1 MPDRTGHDVTR
12 LLAELQ
18 RGTPEAAEQLAPLVY
33 AELHQLAVHAMRR
46 ESDGH
51 TLQPTELVHEA
62 FVRLMGQRNVDWR
75 NRSHFYGIAS
85 QMIRR
90 ILIDHARKRMT
101 AKRDHGIRVTL
112 DESIGTSADES
123 LDLLALEEALLRLEA
138 ADPRQARVV
147 ELRFFGGLDI
157 PETAEALGVSPATV
171 KRDWAFARAFLLQ
184 ALDGVPVEEA

>member
-1 MPDRTGHDVTR
+1 
-12 LLAELQ
+12 
-18 RGTPEAAEQLAPLVY
+18 
-33 AELHQLAVHAMRR
+33 MRR

-85 QMIRR
+85 QSIRR
-90 ILIDHARKRMT
+90 ILIDHARRRHA

-112 DESIGTSADES
+112 DESIGTSANES
-123 LDLLALEEALLRLEA
+123 LDLLALEDALTRLEA
-138 ADPRQARVV
+138 ADARQARVV

-171 KRDWAFARAFLLQ
+171 KRDWAFARAFLLR
-184 ALDGVPVEEA
+184 ALDGDPVTTG